1 MQDDQLGQ
9 VEIEELRGHLQRLGE
24 TGCARSLTVSRLS
37 LVRAI
42 AGLRLQRGTL
52 ALIRLQLREGAS

>member
-1 MQDDQLGQ
+1 MLEEQLGPT
-9 VEIEELRGHLQRLGE
+9 EITALRAYLDSSGE
-24 TGCARSLTVSRLS
+24 AGCARALAVSRLS

-52 ALIRLQLREGAS
+52 ALIRLQLKVVTS

>member
-1 MQDDQLGQ
+1 MLDEQLGRI
-9 VEIEELRGHLQRLGE
+9 EIEELRAHLERSGE
-24 TGCARSLTVSRLS
+24 AGCARALAVSRLS